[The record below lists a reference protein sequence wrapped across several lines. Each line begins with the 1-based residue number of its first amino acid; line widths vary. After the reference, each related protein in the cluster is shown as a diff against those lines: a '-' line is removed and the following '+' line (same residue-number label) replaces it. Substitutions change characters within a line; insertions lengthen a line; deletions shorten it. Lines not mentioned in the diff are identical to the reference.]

1 MKSNEIS
8 SGAVTGPEDATSN
21 SSNNLHSFSHNPLE
35 EKEALLAAIVNSS
48 EDAIISKTLQ
58 GIITSWNTAATFMFQ
73 YTESEAVGKH
83 ISLIIPHDRLS
94 EETVIIENIRKG
106 NKIKNFETIRVA
118 KDGTFRHISLTVSPI
133 TNKQGIIIGASKIAR
148 DISYRIKSEEKQ
160 ATLAAIINSSEDAII
175 GKSLEGII
183 TSWNYAA
190 ARLFGYTEQEVI
202 GKHISLIIP
211 KDRMNEETMIMENI
225 TNGNKID
232 HFETVRIAK
241 DGSEINISV
250 TISPI
255 KNAIGQIVGAS
266 KSARDI
272 SLRIQTEKTQKLYT
286 ERLQELNKY
295 KDEFMV
301 MASHELKTPL
311 TVILA
316 NLQLLQLMLENDTN
330 VHFLNKTLKQVYK
343 LNDLITN
350 LLDVSKIQTGK
361 LVLDRSEFD
370 INLLIMEVTDNLQK
384 TTKDHKITF
393 VNNNSEILIHADRD
407 RIEQVIINILVN
419 AIKYMPE
426 PGEILLQCSQS
437 ADEVLISITDKGIG
451 IPEQYLQDIFQRF
464 YRVSGAASSFAGS
477 GIGLYI
483 SAEIIKTHKGK
494 IWAES
499 DLGKGSVFYI
509 SIPVGAK

>member
-1 MKSNEIS
+1 
-8 SGAVTGPEDATSN
+8 T
-21 SSNNLHSFSHNPLE
+21 
-35 EKEALLAAIVNSS
+35 
-48 EDAIISKTLQ
+48 
-58 GIITSWNTAATFMFQ
+58 
-73 YTESEAVGKH
+73 
-83 ISLIIPHDRLS
+83 
-94 EETVIIENIRKG
+94 
-106 NKIKNFETIRVA
+106 
-118 KDGTFRHISLTVSPI
+118 KDGTFSHISLTVSPI
-133 TNKQGIIIGASKIAR
+133 TNKQDIIIGASKIAR

-330 VHFLNKTLKQVYK
+330 VH
-343 LNDLITN
+343 
-350 LLDVSKIQTGK
+350 
-361 LVLDRSEFD
+361 
-370 INLLIMEVTDNLQK
+370 
-384 TTKDHKITF
+384 
-393 VNNNSEILIHADRD
+393 
-407 RIEQVIINILVN
+407 
-419 AIKYMPE
+419 
-426 PGEILLQCSQS
+426 
-437 ADEVLISITDKGIG
+437 
-451 IPEQYLQDIFQRF
+451 
-464 YRVSGAASSFAGS
+464 
-477 GIGLYI
+477 
-483 SAEIIKTHKGK
+483 
-494 IWAES
+494 
-499 DLGKGSVFYI
+499 
-509 SIPVGAK
+509 